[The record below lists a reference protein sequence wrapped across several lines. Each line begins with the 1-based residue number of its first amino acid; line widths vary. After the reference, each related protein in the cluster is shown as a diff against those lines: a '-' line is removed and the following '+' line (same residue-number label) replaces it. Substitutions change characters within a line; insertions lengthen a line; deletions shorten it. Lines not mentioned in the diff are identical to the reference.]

1 MWRIVMM
8 TILCMQLVACSIGSS
23 TPITAAVATCK
34 LTNSDFVEVMDDGHS
49 LMLKG
54 RGSATLFE
62 SIDQT
67 GTACMLQELGVPVYL
82 RQLMRWTRNS
92 DGMQQEEF
100 GGYKIYWSD
109 HSDYGLNIIIHMK

>member
-1 MWRIVMM
+1 MWRIVMLA
-8 TILCMQLVACSIGSS
+8 ILCLQLVACSIGSS
-23 TPITAAVATCK
+23 TAITAAVATCK

-67 GTACMLQELGVPVYL
+67 GTACMLQELGIPVYL
-82 RQLMRWTRNS
+82 RQLMSWTRDS

-100 GGYKIYWSD
+100 DGYKIYWSYY
-109 HSDYGLNIIIHMK
+109 SDYGLNIIIHMK

>member
-1 MWRIVMM
+1 MWRIVLMA
-8 TILCMQLVACSIGSS
+8 ILCMQLVACSIGSS

-34 LTNSDFVEVMDDGHS
+34 LTNSDFVEVMDNGHS

-54 RGSATLFE
+54 RGSATLNE

-67 GTACMLQELGVPVYL
+67 GTACMLQELGVPVYM
-82 RQLMRWTRNS
+82 RQLMSWTRAL
-92 DGMQQEEF
+92 DGMQQDEF
-100 GGYKIYWSD
+100 DGYKIYWSD